1 MLMLIEEQ
9 GREMEDAVALTL
21 EAAAARGLTEAPGL
35 PSSSQRGP
43 SSREHD
49 GPPQPLQ
56 PQPPQPQPPQQ
67 QPRGGNGAG
76 GTSQLQEIQ
85 LTSVNVEVE
94 GVDVRASI

>member
-1 MLMLIEEQ
+1 MLIKEQ
-9 GREMEDAVALTL
+9 GREMEDALALSL
-21 EAAAARGLTEAPGL
+21 ETAAARGFTEQPGL

-49 GPPQPLQ
+49 GQPQPLQ

-85 LTSVNVEVE
+85 LTSVSVEVE
-94 GVDVRASI
+94 GVSVRASI

>member
-1 MLMLIEEQ
+1 
-9 GREMEDAVALTL
+9 MEDALALSL
-21 EAAAARGLTEAPGL
+21 EAAAARGFTEAPAL

-56 PQPPQPQPPQQ
+56 PQPPQPQPQQ

-94 GVDVRASI
+94 GVNVGASI